1 MPSQFSDKAGK
12 PPAGVN
18 RRELFLRG
26 VNDSA
31 RFVQENR
38 LGYLNCYPFPS
49 KNARIAVQTWR
60 SERPFA

>member
-26 VNDSA
+26 GAAAATLALFGRVRQAAAAPLEYGA
-31 RFVQENR
+31 R
-38 LGYLNCYPFPS
+38 LY
-49 KNARIAVQTWR
+49 R
-60 SERPFA
+60 ST